1 MRGRFVTIEGIEGA
15 GKSTQIDTVRALIG
29 RAGHEVVVTREPGGT
44 PLAERIRALVLA
56 PSDEAMPALA
66 ELLLMFAARCV
77 HLEGLVRPALLRGA
91 WVVCDRFTDATLAY
105 QGGGRGLPR
114 AHIEALAQLV
124 HPDLSPDLTLL
135 LDVAP
140 AIGLA
145 RAGRRGAADRF
156 EREHVEFFERVR
168 ATYLD
173 LARASPRRFV
183 VIDASLSAAETAAQV
198 RTSVERLLREYGK

>member
-15 GKSTQIDTVRALIG
+15 GKSTQIDTVRTLIG

-77 HLEGLVRPALLRGA
+77 HLEGLVRPALARGA

-173 LARASPRRFV
+173 LARASPRRFA

-198 RTSVERLLREYGK
+198 RTSVEQLLREHGK

>member
-15 GKSTQIDTVRALIG
+15 GKSTQIDTVRTLIG

-173 LARASPRRFV
+173 LARASPRRFA

-198 RTSVERLLREYGK
+198 RTSVERLLREHGK